1 MIDPL
6 SAVVCGIVRSLVH
19 IRIGVGRRSV
29 PAMAGIAAGAVL
41 LVGAAF
47 IPEASAAAN
56 YVIKE
61 SIQQH
66 LERTDDEHGLC
77 QRKGMAM
84 NQMLVFMPGGSGGV
98 SVYWHRATDRFV
110 QYPGLSACSVW
121 KRLGA

>member
-1 MIDPL
+1 MTAL
-6 SAVVCGIVRSLVH
+6 GALLLGVTTLVT
-19 IRIGVGRRSV
+19 
-29 PAMAGIAAGAVL
+29 
-41 LVGAAF
+41 
-47 IPEASAAAN
+47 EASAASN
-56 YVIKE
+56 YVIRE
-61 SIQQH
+61 PIHQH

-77 QRKGMAM
+77 SRKGMAM